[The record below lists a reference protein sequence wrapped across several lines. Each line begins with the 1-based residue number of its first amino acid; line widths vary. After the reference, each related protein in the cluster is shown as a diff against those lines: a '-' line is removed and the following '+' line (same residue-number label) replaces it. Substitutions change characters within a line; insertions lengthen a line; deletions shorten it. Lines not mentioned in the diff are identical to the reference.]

1 MIEAEEKM
9 VMRRL
14 RARGASIA
22 LFLIF
27 GAVCLTALAGG
38 PSAANAAERVLTVA
52 IDANP
57 SSLDIQDAQTFLTGL
72 VLGIHVY
79 DRLFEQ
85 SPTGLKPQLAERWE
99 TSADGRTWTFHLR
112 RGVKFHDGTP
122 FNATAVK
129 ESIARVV
136 NPELKLRQASKFAG
150 ITSVDVVNEHTVR
163 LTTNRPLGALPG
175 NLSHQ
180 AGGSIQSPT
189 AAKAGKFPVG
199 TGPYRFVEYVPDER
213 LVLAANKDYWGGAPS
228 LDRLVFRIVPEA
240 RTRLAML
247 QSGEAQV
254 IYNVAPTEIE
264 GLRKDSNIQVSVPP
278 SAGWRVFGF
287 NTQRKPY
294 SDVRVRQALNHAVDK
309 AAIVKNIFKGVGHV
323 ADSPFG
329 PGMFGYAPVMSYAY
343 DPARAKKLLAEAG
356 YPNGFKATMF
366 VSPGEIAGGAEVAA
380 AVQAYLQQVGVQV
393 EIVSLEQAAWLAELT
408 KPAEQNRTEIFQ
420 YQYGGADPDA
430 LRLVL
435 HSKEWPPR
443 RNAAF
448 YKNETLDRLLDEG
461 AATVDQAKR
470 AQIYQQAQKLVMEE
484 APWLF
489 VSDWAHAD
497 AWRANV
503 QGITYILQ
511 DIGLIDLRKA
521 ALR

>member
-1 MIEAEEKM
+1 
-9 VMRRL
+9 V
-14 RARGASIA
+14 
-22 LFLIF
+22 
-27 GAVCLTALAGG
+27 TALALITAAGAA
-38 PSAANAAERVLTVA
+38 PSPRSAGAAAETTLTVA

-85 SPTGLKPQLAERWE
+85 SPTGLKPLLAERWE
-99 TSADGRTWTFHLR
+99 TSADGRAWTFHLR

-122 FNATAVK
+122 FNAAAVK
-129 ESIARVV
+129 ENVARVV
-136 NPELKLRQASKFAG
+136 NPDLKLRQASKWAG
-150 ITSVDVVNEHTVR
+150 VTSVDVLGEHTVR
-163 LTTNRPLGALPG
+163 ITTNRPLGALPG

-180 AGGSIQSPT
+180 AGGSMQSPS
-189 AAKAGKFPVG
+189 AARAGKFPVG
-199 TGPYRFVEYVPDER
+199 TGPFKFVEYVPDER
-213 LVLAANKDYWGGAPS
+213 LVLMANKDYFGGPPGV
-228 LDRLVFRIVPEA
+228 DRLVFRIVPEA

-247 QSGEAQV
+247 QSGGAQV
-254 IYNVAPTEIE
+254 IYNVAPTEID
-264 GLRKDSNIQVSVPP
+264 GLRRDPNVRVEAPP

-287 NTQRKPY
+287 NTLKKPY
-294 SDVRVRQALNHAVDK
+294 TDVRVRQALNYAVDK

-323 ADSPFG
+323 ADSPYG
-329 PGMFGYAPVMSYAY
+329 PGMFSYTPVMTYAY
-343 DPARAKKLLAEAG
+343 DPGKARKLLAEAG
-356 YPNGFKATMF
+356 YPNGFKTTMI
-366 VSPGEIAGGAEVAA
+366 VSPGEVAGGAEVAA
-380 AVQAYLQQVGVQV
+380 AVQAYLQQVGVQA
-393 EIVSLEQAAWLAELT
+393 EISALEQAAWLAELT
-408 KPAEQNRTEIFQ
+408 KPLEQNRTEIFQ

-443 RNAAF
+443 RNGAF
-448 YKNETLDRLLDEG
+448 FKSETLDRLLDEG

-470 AQIYQQAQKLVMEE
+470 AQIYQQAQRLVMEE

-489 VSDWAHAD
+489 LSDWAHAD

-503 QGITYILQ
+503 QGVTYLLQ

-521 ALR
+521 AIR

>member
-1 MIEAEEKM
+1 MHES
-9 VMRRL
+9 
-14 RARGASIA
+14 RARRPARILLWA
-22 LFLIF
+22 LLV
-27 GAVCLTALAGG
+27 GVAALVPVWPG
-38 PSAANAAERVLTVA
+38 SAQAADRVLTVA

-85 SPTGLKPQLAERWE
+85 SPTGLKPLLAERWE
-99 TSADGRTWTFHLR
+99 ASGDGRTWTFFLR

-129 ESIARVV
+129 DSIARVM

-150 ITSVDVVNEHTVR
+150 VTAVDVVDEHTVKI
-163 LTTNRPLGALPG
+163 TTARPLGALPG

-180 AGGSIQSPT
+180 AGGSIPSP
-189 AAKAGKFPVG
+189 AASKAGKFPVG
-199 TGPYRFVEYVPDER
+199 TGPFKFVEYVPDER
-213 LVLAANKDYWGGAPS
+213 IVLVANKDYWGGAPQI
-228 LDRLVFRIVPEA
+228 DRLVFRIVPEA

-247 QSGEAQV
+247 QSGEAHV
-254 IYNVAPTEIE
+254 IYNVAPNEIE
-264 GLRKDSNIQVSVPP
+264 GLRKDQGIQISVPP
-278 SAGWRVFGF
+278 SAGWRIFGF
-287 NTQRKPY
+287 NTQKKPF

-309 AAIVKNIFKGVGHV
+309 NAIVKNILRGVGHV

-329 PGMFGYAPVMSYAY
+329 PGMFSYAPVMTYAY
-343 DPARAKKLLAEAG
+343 DPAKARKLLADAG
-356 YPNGFKATMF
+356 YPNGFKTTMM
-366 VSPGEIAGGAEVAA
+366 VSPAEISGGAEVAA
-380 AVQAYLQQVGVQV
+380 AVQAYLQQVGVQA

-408 KPAEQNRTEIFQ
+408 KPAEQNRTEMIQ

-443 RNAAF
+443 RNSTFFKSEA
-448 YKNETLDRLLDEG
+448 LDRLLDEG

-470 AQIYQQAQKLVMEE
+470 AKIYQQAQKLVMEE

-489 VSDWAHAD
+489 LADWAHAD
-497 AWRANV
+497 AWRSNV
-503 QGITYILQ
+503 QGVTYILQ

-521 ALR
+521 SLR

>member
-1 MIEAEEKM
+1 MALLT
-9 VMRRL
+9 VL
-14 RARGASIA
+14 SLLGA
-22 LFLIF
+22 LI
-27 GAVCLTALAGG
+27 GAPRDTG
-38 PSAANAAERVLTVA
+38 AAEKVLTVA

-85 SPTGLKPQLAERWE
+85 SPRGLRPMLAERWE

-122 FNATAVK
+122 FNAAAVK

-136 NPELKLRQASKFAG
+136 NPELKLRQASKWAG
-150 ITSVDVVNEHTVR
+150 VTSVDVVDEHTVKI
-163 LTTNRPLGALPG
+163 TTNRPLGALPG

-199 TGPYRFVEYVPDER
+199 TGPFELIEYVPDER
-213 LVLAANKDYWGGAPS
+213 LVLASNKDYWGGAPGI
-228 LDRLVFRIVPEA
+228 DRLIFRIVPEA

-247 QSGEAQV
+247 QSGGAQV
-254 IYNVAPTEIE
+254 IYNVAPNEIE
-264 GLRKDSNIQVSVPP
+264 GLRKDPNVHVEVPP

-287 NTQRKPY
+287 NTQKKPY
-294 SDVRVRQALNHAVDK
+294 TDVRVRQALNYAVDK
-309 AAIVKNIFKGVGHV
+309 ASIVRNIFKGVGHV
-323 ADSPFG
+323 ADSPYG
-329 PGMFGYAPVMSYAY
+329 PGMFAYTPVMTYAY
-343 DPARAKKLLAEAG
+343 DPAKAKKLLAEAG
-356 YPNGFKATMF
+356 YANGFKATMI

-380 AVQAYLQQVGVQV
+380 AVQAYLQQVGVQA
-393 EIVSLEQAAWLAELT
+393 EIVSLEQATWLAELT
-408 KPAEQNRTEIFQ
+408 RPLEQNRTEIFQ

-448 YKNETLDRLLDEG
+448 FKNVTLDRLLEEG

-470 AQIYQQAQKLVMEE
+470 AEIYQQAQRLVMVE

-489 VSDWAHAD
+489 LSDWAHAD

-503 QGITYILQ
+503 QGVSYILQ
-511 DIGLIDLRKA
+511 DIGLIDLRKVTI
-521 ALR
+521 R

>member
-1 MIEAEEKM
+1 M
-9 VMRRL
+9 
-14 RARGASIA
+14 S
-22 LFLIF
+22 
-27 GAVCLTALAGG
+27 AVALALALLTTVAVTGLPG
-38 PSAANAAERVLTVA
+38 ALDAVEAADRVLTVA

-129 ESIARVV
+129 DNFARVT

-150 ITSVDVVNEHTVR
+150 VTTVDVVDEHTVK
-163 LTTNRPLGALPG
+163 LTTARPLGALPG

-180 AGGSIQSPT
+180 AGGSMQSPP

-199 TGPYRFVEYVPDER
+199 TGPFKLVEYVPDER
-213 LVLAANKDYWGGAPS
+213 IVLAANKDHWGGAPQI
-228 LDRLVFRIVPEA
+228 DRLVFRIVPEA

-254 IYNVAPTEIE
+254 IYNVAPNEVE
-264 GLRKDSNIQVSVPP
+264 GLRKDQGIHVSVPP
-278 SAGWRVFGF
+278 SAGWRIFGF
-287 NTQRKPY
+287 NTQKKPF

-309 AAIVKNIFKGVGHV
+309 TAIVKNILKGVGHV

-329 PGMFGYAPVMSYAY
+329 PGMFSYAPVMSYAY
-343 DPARAKKLLAEAG
+343 DPAKARKLLADAG
-356 YPNGFKATMF
+356 YPNGFKTTLMVNPA
-366 VSPGEIAGGAEVAA
+366 EIAGGAEVAA
-380 AVQAYLQQVGVQV
+380 AIQAYLQQVGVQA

-408 KPAEQNRTEIFQ
+408 KPAEQSRTEMFQ
-420 YQYGGADPDA
+420 FQYGGADPDA

-443 RNAAF
+443 RNGAF
-448 YKNETLDRLLDEG
+448 FKNETLDRLLDEG

-470 AQIYQQAQKLVMEE
+470 ARIYQQAQKLVMEE

-489 VSDWAHAD
+489 VADWAHAD

-521 ALR
+521 VLR